1 MAEPPKRSSVRSS
14 IPKKKALAAD
24 ELGAGLQ
31 KALGGLTEELGG
43 VVGGLGKTVGGLT
56 QGVAGTLQGLLD
68 PLQQLQQQ
76 ALGGSEEA
84 GEAYDRAVTMIRK
97 SSKKGNQGAQDLLN
111 ALGEALEEGEEDAA

>member
-1 MAEPPKRSSVRSS
+1 MAEPPKRSS

-31 KALGGLTEELGG
+31 KALGGLTEALGG
-43 VVGGLGKTVGGLT
+43 VVGGIGKTVGGLT
-56 QGVAGTLQGLLD
+56 QGVAGTLQGALG

-76 ALGGSEEA
+76 ARSGSEEA
-84 GEAYDRAVTMIRK
+84 GEAYDQAVTMIRE